1 MSESKLKVSSKRTL
15 SKKEQ
20 EELKKK
26 EEELKAAEVYEEF
39 LAAFDASNASTVK
52 TFVRGGIVN
61 APKEGGETGE
71 KKSKLYRPTAKF
83 GELKARSNALSTPS
97 TSSTEAKKPTLKKK
111 TEEKKK
117 SNLEAFKE
125 ELKQI
130 QEEREERHK
139 IKRFGNDRGSRL
151 SRFDPAPT
159 ENEQTGRRFLVLDD
173 TPGSFD
179 SGDPHTTNLYIGNIN
194 PQMDEEMLC
203 KEFGRYGPLASVKI
217 MWPRTDEERARVK
230 NCGFVAF
237 MNRRDAD
244 RALRSLSGKVIMGYE
259 MKLGWGKAVPIPPH
273 PIYIPPGLIEQ
284 TLPPP
289 PSGLP
294 FNAQPKERLKNPDA
308 PIPPIRSQE
317 EFDQTLSEAVVKVVI
332 PTERNLLCL
341 INRMIEF
348 VVREGPMFEAIIMNK
363 EMNNPMFRFLF
374 DNKSPPH
381 VYYRWKLFSVLQGD
395 SPSKWRTDDFCMFK
409 GGSKWRPPPLNPYY
423 QGMTNEPIDEKP
435 PSPQEEP
442 VKKGQLKDEHRD
454 KLENTLRGLAPRR
467 NDIGD
472 AMMFCL
478 DNAEAAEEV
487 VECITESLS
496 ILQTPLQKKIAR
508 LYLVSDILHNSC
520 AKVANASYYRKYF
533 EGKLPQ
539 IFADIHEAYRNIQAR
554 LQAEQ
559 FKQKVMSCFRA
570 WEEWAIYPEPYLIR
584 LQNIFLGL
592 IKFGEEAV
600 KRPGALILKSVT
612 PDDVDGAPLDDD
624 DDGGPLDDDVDGV
637 PIAGASIDGVPLDIA
652 PIDDLDGIPLKQEDD
667 DIDGVPLEE
676 AQLAKQKEPLIR
688 VAPSKW
694 EAVDESELEAQA
706 ITCSKWVSLFNH
718 MEDVKEEEEEEEEA
732 AESSESEASVT
743 QKEDLSSTKAAQK
756 MLEITEEKRAKLRE
770 IELKVMKF
778 QDELESGKRP
788 KKSGMTFQ
796 QQVEHYRNKLL
807 QREEENE
814 KNEQEKK
821 EKMSQK
827 SKDRNKKDEKKDKE
841 KPEERKKVIDKL
853 ARKRRK
859 RSNSSSPPRVSSKQ
873 RRSDSPRSERSQH
886 KESTWSR
893 SPSPASRDSSR
904 DGSRRL
910 RRSRSKSPKK
920 SKRSRSSSPKKSRKS
935 RSHSRSPH
943 RSHKKSKKS
952 KH

>member
-1 MSESKLKVSSKRTL
+1 
-15 SKKEQ
+15 
-20 EELKKK
+20 
-26 EEELKAAEVYEEF
+26 
-39 LAAFDASNASTVK
+39 
-52 TFVRGGIVN
+52 
-61 APKEGGETGE
+61 
-71 KKSKLYRPTAKF
+71 
-83 GELKARSNALSTPS
+83 
-97 TSSTEAKKPTLKKK
+97 
-111 TEEKKK
+111 
-117 SNLEAFKE
+117 
-125 ELKQI
+125 
-130 QEEREERHK
+130 
-139 IKRFGNDRGSRL
+139 
-151 SRFDPAPT
+151 
-159 ENEQTGRRFLVLDD
+159 
-173 TPGSFD
+173 
-179 SGDPHTTNLYIGNIN
+179 
-194 PQMDEEMLC
+194 MDEEMLC

-600 KRPGALILKSVT
+600 KRPGT

-624 DDGGPLDDDVDGV
+624 DDGGPLDDVDSALFDDVDGV

-706 ITCSKWVSLFNH
+706 MISKWELIDNQEPEEEKKLNV

-807 QREEENE
+807 QRENE

-841 KPEERKKVIDKL
+841 KPEERSKDEKERNRDKDSSRDQDKDKL
-853 ARKRRK
+853 KVKEREKEKKREKSKDRLKSKDRHKDKDDSNSPPKRK